1 MRLAAALAAGV
12 CMTLAGGASAEGAER
27 RRRTPPS
34 KDLKVGEMAPDFE
47 LVLLPGNSKEGD
59 AEEKDAAATKTKPA
73 ADDAREKAPEKPSG
87 PEKVRLSSFR
97 GESPVVLVL
106 SSYT

>member
-47 LVLLPGNSKEGD
+47 LVLLPDDEEGD
-59 AEEKDAAATKTKPA
+59 AEKKDAAATKTKPG
-73 ADDAREKAPEKPSG
+73 ADDAREKAPERPAG

-97 GESPVVLVL
+97 GKSPVVLVL